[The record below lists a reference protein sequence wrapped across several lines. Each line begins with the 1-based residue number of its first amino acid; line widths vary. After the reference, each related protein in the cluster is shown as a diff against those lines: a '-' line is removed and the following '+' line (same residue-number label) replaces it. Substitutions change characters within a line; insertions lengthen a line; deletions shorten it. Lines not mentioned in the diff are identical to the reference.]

1 MTWCVNKPVV
11 VVTTRLDLVSALLP
25 RVSMCTYSD
34 ACVGLPNDTCAV
46 GSSNFLLLWLLLQ
59 KHERSANKSKSTQS
73 KAVLNHP
80 IMYQLV
86 ARPSLVWSG
95 LLQVRRCHILETCYR
110 TSQSLQ
116 QCLIDEIGTTSS
128 CKLQIYVL
136 ACAVVV
142 VVTASCCGSYLQ
154 ERSANNVM
162 ATLSKM
168 MPSRC
173 IVVRDGIET
182 QVDAAVLVPGDLV
195 LLKLGDRVPADIRI
209 ISSSDLK
216 ASWYPCVTLS
226 ICIPFCVCR
235 SVAETNR
242 DMSV

>member
-1 MTWCVNKPVV
+1 M
-11 VVTTRLDLVSALLP
+11 
-25 RVSMCTYSD
+25 
-34 ACVGLPNDTCAV
+34 
-46 GSSNFLLLWLLLQ
+46 
-59 KHERSANKSKSTQS
+59 
-73 KAVLNHP
+73 
-80 IMYQLV
+80 
-86 ARPSLVWSG
+86 
-95 LLQVRRCHILETCYR
+95 
-110 TSQSLQ
+110 
-116 QCLIDEIGTTSS
+116 
-128 CKLQIYVL
+128 
-136 ACAVVV
+136 VV

-216 ASWYPCVTLS
+216 ASLHGTTLS
-226 ICIPFCVCR
+226 ICIPLCVCPLVR
-235 SVAETNR
+235 SKTG
-242 DMSV
+242 